1 MKRIAGIL
9 VATAFAAAVALP
21 AQAERLRGLVPST
34 VTSPDGLSIAVVE
47 SGETTGRPILFV
59 HGFSQ
64 SAAAWRRQML
74 SDLGDG
80 HRLVAFDLRG
90 HGYSS
95 KPADPKHYV
104 ARKLW
109 ADDIAAVVAAK
120 GLKDVVLVGWSY
132 GGLPMLDYVK
142 AHGQGKLSALVFVA
156 TGYNLDLRPPDKG
169 GPEMVLGPGVIE
181 NTGPMAGIPAG
192 PPGADLDGCGKAKTC
207 GAYGAPACGNQA
219 FPGHGAGQAAAR
231 GRGGGSAGLQHAD
244 AALYPARHGD
254 RPLRQG
260 RAARPFSDAGHGR
273 GAGALHPQ
281 RHRQGPKT
289 MATRLTNKTVALQRG
304 RPGGGGA
311 SPDAQR
317 RKGASWPPIRDDT
330 PIDLAA
336 LGHFPL

>member
-104 ARKLW
+104 ASKLW
-109 ADDIAAVVAAK
+109 ADDIATVIAAK

-207 GAYGAPACGNQA
+207 GAYARQLAGTKRFLDMVPGKPLPAA
-219 FPGHGAGQAAAR
+219 VAA
-231 GRGGGSAGLQHAD
+231 
-244 AALYPARHGD
+244 
-254 RPLRQG
+254 
-260 RAARPFSDAGHGR
+260 
-273 GAGALHPQ
+273 
-281 RHRQGPKT
+281 
-289 MATRLTNKTVALQRG
+289 VALAYNMQTPPYVRRAMVIDRFVKG
-304 RPGGGGA
+304 GPLDHSPTLGTLKVPVLFIHGSKDRHVLPRSTEIMKGLVDGGGGKSTRIIYDGVGHA
-311 SPDAQR
+311 PFIEDAKR
-317 RKGASWPPIRDDT
+317 FNG
-330 PIDLAA
+330 DLKKFVSG
-336 LGHFPL
+336 L

>member
-1 MKRIAGIL
+1 M
-9 VATAFAAAVALP
+9 
-21 AQAERLRGLVPST
+21 
-34 VTSPDGLSIAVVE
+34 
-47 SGETTGRPILFV
+47 
-59 HGFSQ
+59 
-64 SAAAWRRQML
+64 
-74 SDLGDG
+74 
-80 HRLVAFDLRG
+80 
-90 HGYSS
+90 
-95 KPADPKHYV
+95 
-104 ARKLW
+104 
-109 ADDIAAVVAAK
+109 
-120 GLKDVVLVGWSY
+120 LVGWSY

-192 PPGADLDGCGKAKTC
+192 PPGAHLDGCGTARTC
-207 GAYGAPACGNQA
+207 SAYARQLAGTKRFLDMVPGKPLPAA
-219 FPGHGAGQAAAR
+219 VAAEALAYNMQTPPYVR
-231 GRGGGSAGLQHAD
+231 RAMVIDRFVKGGPLDHSC
-244 AALYPARHGD
+244 PARHGD
-254 RPLRQG
+254 RPLCQG
-260 RAARPFSDAGHGR
+260 RAARPFADAGHGQ

-336 LGHFPL
+336 LGHFPSEEEEGKNM